1 MIWLTWRQFRVQ
13 ALALLIPLAAL
24 AVALIWTE
32 PGLAHLYAAKGLNRC
47 AVPGD
52 CGQRTAAFLAAV
64 QASKY
69 PVGYFLGGAA
79 LYLVP
84 AVIGAFWGAPLIAR
98 ELEAGTFRLAWN
110 QSVTRTRWT
119 LVKLALVGLTAMA
132 IAGLASVLV
141 SWWAA
146 PVDAA
151 GGFPIGHTQLGRFS
165 PQVFAARGL
174 VPIGFAALTFTIGV
188 LAGVPARRIIP
199 AMAATLVLFAGLV
212 YALPAFVLPH
222 LATPVTQVAPVV
234 PDLTRDQVLPSG
246 EVIVADNSPP
256 GAWII
261 SNQTILPSG
270 QVFTVPE
277 SSDSAF
283 ASACGNPAQAECAA
297 WFASTCAARS
307 ATSPPAGSGSSK
319 PRKPA
324 SCWLSP
330 LPWPAPPPGKSG
342 TTTHDCGA
350 EDRDGAPSR
359 SSALPLTG
367 GRGLRATQPGAM
379 STKRL

>member
-32 PGLAHLYAAKGLNRC
+32 PGLAHLYSAKGLNRC

-52 CGQRTAAFLAAV
+52 CGQRTAAFLAEV

-141 SWWAA
+141 SW
-146 PVDAA
+146 
-151 GGFPIGHTQLGRFS
+151 
-165 PQVFAARGL
+165 
-174 VPIGFAALTFTIGV
+174 
-188 LAGVPARRIIP
+188 
-199 AMAATLVLFAGLV
+199 
-212 YALPAFVLPH
+212 
-222 LATPVTQVAPVV
+222 
-234 PDLTRDQVLPSG
+234 
-246 EVIVADNSPP
+246 
-256 GAWII
+256 
-261 SNQTILPSG
+261 
-270 QVFTVPE
+270 
-277 SSDSAF
+277 
-283 ASACGNPAQAECAA
+283 
-297 WFASTCAARS
+297 
-307 ATSPPAGSGSSK
+307 
-319 PRKPA
+319 
-324 SCWLSP
+324 
-330 LPWPAPPPGKSG
+330 
-342 TTTHDCGA
+342 
-350 EDRDGAPSR
+350 
-359 SSALPLTG
+359 
-367 GRGLRATQPGAM
+367 
-379 STKRL
+379 

>member
-32 PGLAHLYAAKGLNRC
+32 PGLARLYAANGLNRC

-52 CGQRTAAFLAAV
+52 CGQRTTAFLTAV
-64 QASKY
+64 QSSTY
-69 PVGYFLGGAA
+69 PLGYFAGGAV
-79 LYLVP
+79 LYLFP
-84 AVIGAFWGAPLIAR
+84 AVTGAFWGAPLISR

-151 GGFPIGHTQLGRFS
+151 GGFPLGHTQLGRFS

-188 LAGVPARRIIP
+188 LAGVLARKIIP
-199 AMAATLVLFAGLV
+199 AMAITLVLFAGLL

-222 LATPVTQVAPVV
+222 LATPVTQVAPVT

-246 EVIVADNSPP
+246 EVIVAAQTPPRRSAPRGSP
-256 GAWII
+256 
-261 SNQTILPSG
+261 
-270 QVFTVPE
+270 
-277 SSDSAF
+277 
-283 ASACGNPAQAECAA
+283 
-297 WFASTCAARS
+297 ASTCAARS

-324 SCWLSP
+324 SCWP
-330 LPWPAPPPGKSG
+330 PPWPWPAPPPGKSG
-342 TTTHDCGA
+342 TTTHDHSA

-359 SSALPLTG
+359 SSTLPRQGAQMSNAG
-367 GRGLRATQPGAM
+367 GC
-379 STKRL
+379 